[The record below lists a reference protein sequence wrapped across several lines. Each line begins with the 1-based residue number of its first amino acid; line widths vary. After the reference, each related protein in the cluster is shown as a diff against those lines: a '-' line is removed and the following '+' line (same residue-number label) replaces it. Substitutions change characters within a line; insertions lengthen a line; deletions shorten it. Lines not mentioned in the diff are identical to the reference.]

1 MQQVRRSCTLTSYNE
16 FALSEEKEKEPENS
30 KKTSCIE
37 LLKKNLKVPTSMKL
51 TAIMTSKFIEIYRK
65 KLNNDY
71 ESKNALV
78 RINYDQ
84 SLTYESIRHSN
95 TLLVLK
101 SKSNKMQVH
110 ITLESSYQRDVFV
123 LLL

>member
-1 MQQVRRSCTLTSYNE
+1 MHQVRRSSTLTSYSE
-16 FALSEEKEKEPENS
+16 FNVSDEKEKEQPDNQ
-30 KKTSCIE
+30 KKSTTCID

-78 RINYDQ
+78 RINYD
-84 SLTYESIRHSN
+84 
-95 TLLVLK
+95 
-101 SKSNKMQVH
+101 
-110 ITLESSYQRDVFV
+110 
-123 LLL
+123 